1 MTSFISSRPRARP
14 AHTQGTTRCAYTPD
28 GTRLVTVGSNNLI
41 RLYKTGFDGEP
52 DNIDDCQEQNL
63 AVSAGNTFFVA
74 GAEDGTVSY
83 YTLAATPFATSMFDK
98 FLLRTSLPV
107 RDVAI
112 SPDNKW
118 CAVASDELTVKLVGI
133 QDNTQLLTLKEHG
146 KPTKHLSFD
155 PKGSM
160 LALSC
165 TDGVVY
171 VYSLT
176 ADHPE
181 LMRKVDG
188 VIGRME
194 TESEA
199 SCKVAWHPDGRAF
212 AVPTPTREVQVVSK
226 NDWEK
231 QRAFSKGHD
240 GDITAVAWSP
250 NGALLATAGKDKKLL
265 IWSTKDQ
272 TVLARYEYPNVVD
285 IAWHPTKNLASF
297 TTSDGEVFICDE
309 FVSEQFV
316 SLLRLPRQPAPFIHD
331 PLADIG
337 ANNRRPESNGAA
349 LPSRPRRGSLDS
361 LDDLLD
367 DDNFGDENDGFA
379 GDDDGFVVD
388 DDGAGYTLNASR
400 KRSADDDPLGQ
411 RPNKRG
417 NFVQPQLHRAFQP
430 GATPWRGNR
439 KYLCLNLIGFI
450 WTVDQ
455 DSHHTVT
462 VEFYDHEFHR
472 DFHFTDTFLYDQAC
486 LNDKGALF
494 SCPPKDDAPA
504 VLFYRPHET
513 WTQRTDWRIQLPKGE
528 AVLAMSLSDR
538 FITVTTT
545 GNYVRIYTLFGI
557 PYRVYRPKSTPAVS
571 CASWGDYVLT
581 MGNGPVGAD
590 GMCRLLYTIENIKRD
605 EICQNEDTVAL
616 PEGATVKNVFFSDSG
631 DPCIYDSTGTLLT
644 LLHWREPS
652 RACWIPLLDTKLLP
666 RLASGRKN
674 ETYFPI
680 AVADNKF
687 HCIILKGGDQYP
699 YFPRPLL
706 SEFDFS
712 IPLASAPPTKK
723 QKKAKPPKKK
733 PTNPGGGGD
742 DLDEDMLSADEAPSS
757 PEAPSDN
764 DDNDD
769 DDPSTGDAETLAL
782 TQTYLQKSIHT
793 AQLSDQVASSS
804 SSSTASQRARLAR
817 LQLDVDKALLQMLA
831 VECREGGEDRGMRA
845 LEMVQL
851 MRDRSGRMLEAAGK
865 VAERYGRAVLGGK
878 IRELGELGG
887 DDGEEDGDG
896 DGFD

>member
-28 GTRLVTVGSNNLI
+28 GTKLVTVGSNNLI
-41 RLYKTGFDGEP
+41 RVYKTGSDGEP

-63 AVSAGNTFFVA
+63 AVSASNSFFIA

-83 YTLAATPFATSMFDK
+83 YILAATPNATSMFDK
-98 FLLRTSLPV
+98 FLLRTSMPV

-176 ADHPE
+176 AEHPE
-181 LMRKVDG
+181 LIRKVDG

-199 SCKVAWHPDGRAF
+199 SCKVVWHPDGRAF
-212 AVPTPTREVQVVSK
+212 AMPTPTRDIQVVSK

-297 TTSDGEVFICDE
+297 TTSDGEVFICEE
-309 FVSEQFV
+309 FISEQFA
-316 SLLRLPRQPAPFIHD
+316 SMLRLPQQPAPFIHD

-337 ANNRRPESNGAA
+337 ANNRRPEPNGTN
-349 LPSRPRRGSLDS
+349 LPSRPRRGSIDS

-367 DDNFGDENDGFA
+367 DDNFGDENDGF
-379 GDDDGFVVD
+379 VVD
-388 DDGAGYTLNASR
+388 DDGAGYTLNAAQ
-400 KRSADDDPLGQ
+400 KRPADDDLLGQ
-411 RPNKRG
+411 RPSKRG
-417 NFVQPQLHRAFQP
+417 NFVQPQVHRAFQP

-486 LNDKGALF
+486 LNEKGALF
-494 SCPPKDDAPA
+494 SCPPKDEAPA

-513 WTQRTDWRIQLPKGE
+513 WTQRTDWRIELPKGE

-616 PEGATVKNVFFSDSG
+616 PEGATVKSVFFSDSG

-652 RACWIPLLDTKLLP
+652 RASWIPLLDTKLLP

-706 SEFDFS
+706 SEFEFS
-712 IPLASAPPTKK
+712 IPLVSAPP
-723 QKKAKPPKKK
+723 PKKSKKTK
-733 PTNPGGGGD
+733 PSKTRGD
-742 DLDEDMLSADEAPSS
+742 DFDEDMLSGDESPSS
-757 PEAPSDN
+757 PEPE
-764 DDNDD
+764 D
-769 DDPSTGDAETLAL
+769 DDPATSDTETLAL
-782 TQTYLQKSIHT
+782 TQTYLQKSVQC
-793 AQLSDQVASSS
+793 AQLADQLSTSRG
-804 SSSTASQRARLAR
+804 TASQRARLAR

-887 DDGEEDGDG
+887 GEEEEDGDG
-896 DGFD
+896 DGNVFG